1 MDHHHD
7 HCHDLFH
14 DHHDHDHEHN
24 HDPAYVHSCDHEHSH
39 GHGHTHSHEHREAVV
54 NRLSRAIGHLEKVKR
69 MVQENVDCAEVLT
82 QLAAVRGALNNTAK
96 LILQEH
102 IAHCVVD
109 AVEEG
114 DQQTIADLI
123 SAIDKFI
130 K

>member
-1 MDHHHD
+1 MDSHHHHD
-7 HCHDLFH
+7 HE
-14 DHHDHDHEHN
+14 HDHEH
-24 HDPAYVHSCDHEHSH
+24 HDHGHDHGH
-39 GHGHTHSHEHREAVV
+39 HGHTHSPESRAAVV

-69 MVQENVDCAEVLT
+69 MVQEDVDCAEVLT

-96 LILQEH
+96 LILRDH

-114 DQQTIADLI
+114 DQKTVEDLI
-123 SAIDKFI
+123 AAIDKFM

>member
-1 MDHHHD
+1 MDSHHH
-7 HCHDLFH
+7 HNHE
-14 DHHDHDHEHN
+14 HDHEH
-24 HDPAYVHSCDHEHSH
+24 HDH
-39 GHGHTHSHEHREAVV
+39 GHHGHTHSPESRAAVV

-69 MVQENVDCAEVLT
+69 MVQEDVDCAEVLT

-96 LILQEH
+96 LILRDH

-114 DQQTIADLI
+114 DQKTVEDLI
-123 SAIDKFI
+123 AAIDKFM

>member
-1 MDHHHD
+1 M
-7 HCHDLFH
+7 
-14 DHHDHDHEHN
+14 
-24 HDPAYVHSCDHEHSH
+24 
-39 GHGHTHSHEHREAVV
+39 V

>member
-1 MDHHHD
+1 MEKHHHD
-7 HCHDLFH
+7 HEHDH
-14 DHHDHDHEHN
+14 VHHDHGHDHGH
-24 HDPAYVHSCDHEHSH
+24 
-39 GHGHTHSHEHREAVV
+39 HGHTHSPESRAAVV

-69 MVQENVDCAEVLT
+69 MVQEDVDCAEVLT

-96 LILQEH
+96 LILRDH

-114 DQQTIADLI
+114 DQKTVEDLI
-123 SAIDKFI
+123 AAIDKFM

>member
-1 MDHHHD
+1 MDNRHHD
-7 HCHDLFH
+7 HGHL
-14 DHHDHDHEHN
+14 HHDHDHN
-24 HDPAYVHSCDHEHSH
+24 HHHCHEHS
-39 GHGHTHSHEHREAVV
+39 GHVHTHSPESRAAVV

-69 MVQENVDCAEVLT
+69 MVQDDVDCAEVLT

-96 LILQEH
+96 LILRDH

-114 DQQTIADLI
+114 DEKTIEDLI
-123 SAIDKFI
+123 AAIDKFM

>member
-1 MDHHHD
+1 MEKH
-7 HCHDLFH
+7 
-14 DHHDHDHEHN
+14 HHDHDHEH
-24 HDPAYVHSCDHEHSH
+24 DHEHHDH
-39 GHGHTHSHEHREAVV
+39 GHHGHTHSPESRAAVV

-69 MVQENVDCAEVLT
+69 MVQEDVDCAEVLT

-96 LILQEH
+96 LILRDH

-114 DQQTIADLI
+114 DQKTVEDLI
-123 SAIDKFI
+123 AAIDKFM